1 MDVATAGV
9 AEAAAVA
16 AAAVAAVEAC
26 WEVAFLPVDCR
37 HAIQGGRP
45 LIVFRGAHSKYRGAL
60 SLLLLLPHRTWTGAH
75 ELLAAAQV
83 AALWR
88 AAAAARVVAWE
99 QEQGVVAAAGTWVFA
114 GVEGAASARA
124 TEGDLP
130 ESPAMLS
137 LPQDHHAK
145 TVRAMTRRSLAKHPR
160 TAAHTCVVPARESM
174 ISAVLQQ

>member
-60 SLLLLLPHRTWTGAH
+60 SLLLLL
-75 ELLAAAQV
+75 QV